1 MSTQAEAVSSFLS
14 ELSLHFGKRF
24 ETEDAEDQWLDSMER
39 NLKGYTPSVLKRA
52 CQKIIDTRKDR
63 YFPLPAECRKACEE
77 VIKIDRAEATP
88 SFIPGSVD
96 PKNLQSKYDQAYAH
110 ADWLIMQ
117 GPMGKQA
124 ANEGWILTL
133 HDFIRENGHLP
144 KDYEI
149 TKCKATAKGFDED
162 YAKCLR
168 GEAGY
173 LSKSLAG
180 LAETMLKRRYKLT
193 DMVLH
198 GVVK

>member
-1 MSTQAEAVSSFLS
+1 MSDKVDKFLTTVMS
-14 ELSLHFGKRF
+14 HFNKRHASI
-24 ETEDAEDQWLDSMER
+24 EDEDAWTMSMVDGLRGYDASILER
-39 NLKGYTPSVLKRA
+39 AAQR
-52 CQKIIDTRKDR
+52 IILTRKDPG
-63 YFPLPAECRKACEE
+63 FPYLAQCRDACEQI
-77 VIKIDRAEATP
+77 IKLDRAAETP
-88 SFIPGSVD
+88 KFVPGSVD
-96 PKNLQSKYDQAYAH
+96 PKSLQSKYDQAYAH

-133 HDFIRENGHLP
+133 HDFIRENGRLP

-149 TKCKATAKGFDED
+149 TKCKATAKGFDDD

-173 LSKSLAG
+173 MSKSLAG

>member
-1 MSTQAEAVSSFLS
+1 MSEAVSDFIQ
-14 ELSLHFGKRF
+14 ELSLHFHKK
-24 ETEDAEDQWLDSMER
+24 LDSEADEDMWLASMRR
-39 NLKGYTPSVLKRA
+39 NLQGYSADVIRRG
-52 CQKIIDTRKDR
+52 CRRIIDFRKER
-63 YFPLPAECRKACEE
+63 FFPLPSECRKACEE
-77 VIKIDRAEATP
+77 VIQLEKASSTP
-88 SFIPGSVD
+88 KFVPGTPD
-96 PKNLQSKYDQAYAH
+96 PKSLQSKYDQAYAH

-133 HDFIRENGHLP
+133 HDFIRENGRLP

-173 LSKSLAG
+173 MSRSLAG